1 MRFAFDRPARL
12 AKALLLDILLAVP
25 LLTLSAQSG
34 GTQPQGTMSG
44 PAPAAATAGQAPI
57 AGIIASIEGSTLV
70 LARPD
75 GSSSRILL
83 QSDTVILK
91 REPATIDSIKPGE
104 ALGVAATPGADG
116 SLTATVINIFTPEL
130 WRLPGTRKGQFPWP
144 HGQLMTNAEV
154 DRVVDKVEG
163 RTIYLKYEM
172 LSAAISVPAGADIR
186 RMIPLRLSDL
196 KAGLKVSVRLASSS
210 DGSLRAAVVSAELP
224 AS

>member
-1 MRFAFDRPARL
+1 MRFVFDRPARL

-25 LLTLSAQSG
+25 LLMLSAQNG

-44 PAPAAATAGQAPI
+44 PAPAAAPAGPAPI
-57 AGIIASIEGSTLV
+57 EGTIASIEGSTLV

-91 REPATIDSIKPGE
+91 RVPATIDSIKPGE
-104 ALGVAATPGADG
+104 ALGVATTSGADG

-144 HGQLMTNAEV
+144 HGQLMTNEEV
-154 DRVVDKVEG
+154 DRVVDKVDG
-163 RTIYLKYEM
+163 RTIYLKYQM
-172 LSAAISVPAGADIR
+172 LSAAILVPAGADIR
-186 RMIPLRLSDL
+186 RMVPLRLSDL
-196 KAGLKVSVRLASSS
+196 KVGLKVSVRLASSP